1 MRSSGRVSRLFAFAT
16 VFHVN
21 FFTLGGSP
29 WVLVS
34 MNLFFDFL
42 RFERRYSPHT
52 LLSYQ
57 TDLRQFADYL
67 RTTYELDEP
76 EQADHPLIRGWVV
89 ELMQQELDPRTVKRK
104 IACLRSYYKFLLQT
118 GVIGR
123 NPMLRVKAPKMA
135 RKLPDFVPEDALN
148 GLLNSFDFA
157 PTLAGARDQL
167 ILELLYGTGI
177 RLSELIG
184 IQETDINEAAQT
196 VRVTGKGNK
205 QRLVPLNATLVS
217 VLENYLV
224 RKRQEFGAGG
234 NAGGTLL
241 VTDKGEPLYE
251 KFVYRTVKH
260 YLSQITTATSQQHP
274 HALRHSFATHLLG
287 KGADLNAIKELL
299 GHASL
304 AATQVYTHLSI
315 DKLKAV
321 FEQAHPK
328 A

>member
-1 MRSSGRVSRLFAFAT
+1 ME
-16 VFHVN
+16 
-21 FFTLGGSP
+21 
-29 WVLVS
+29 
-34 MNLFFDFL
+34 LFFEYL
-42 RFERRYSPHT
+42 RFEKRYSPHT

-67 RTTYELDEP
+67 QVEYELAEP
-76 EQADHPLIRGWVV
+76 AQADHTLIRSWVV
-89 ELMQQELDPRTVKRK
+89 SLMQQELDPRTVNRK

-118 GVIGR
+118 GSATR
-123 NPMLRVKAPKMA
+123 NPMLRIKSPKAAK
-135 RKLPDFVPEDALN
+135 KLPDFVPEDSLN
-148 GLLNSFDFA
+148 GLLNSFEFPETFA
-157 PTLAGARDQL
+157 GVRDQL
-167 ILELLYGTGI
+167 VLELLYGTGI

-184 IQETDINEAAQT
+184 IRPDDVSLAGRT

-205 QRLVPLNATLVS
+205 QRIVPLNPTLLG
-217 VLENYLV
+217 VLDKYLAQ
-224 RKRQEFGAGG
+224 KQQEFGTAD
-234 NAGGTLL
+234 NVRRALL
-241 VTDKGEPLYE
+241 VTDKGDPLYE

-260 YLSQITTATSQQHP
+260 YLSQITTASSQQHP
-274 HALRHSFATHLLG
+274 HVLRHSFATHLLG

-299 GHASL
+299 GHANL